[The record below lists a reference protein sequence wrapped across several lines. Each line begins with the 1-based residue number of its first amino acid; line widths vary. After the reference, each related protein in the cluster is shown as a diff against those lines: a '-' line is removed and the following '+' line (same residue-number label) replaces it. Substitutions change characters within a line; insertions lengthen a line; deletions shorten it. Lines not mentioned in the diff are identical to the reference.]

1 MKKDVHVVNAQA
13 ESSYQEGEEGVES
26 LLQDE
31 SFELEKVNLELVKYK
46 AALLDAEDK
55 AKQAFKEL
63 QKLEEEIK
71 KLSSFD
77 PLTSL
82 PNRVQFE
89 ADLKREIARVKRY
102 QRKLAVLYLD
112 IDFFKKINDNYG
124 HHYGDLLLKKFSARL
139 LKLLRTEDS
148 AARMGG
154 DEFAV
159 ILTEIESAHDA
170 GIVANRIVE
179 KMSEPFQIEEHIF
192 VVGVSIGIACYP
204 EAGEKTEFLSKHA
217 DIALHSAKALGRGN
231 YQFFTRHLHV
241 EHNHRLEIEAELHFA
256 LERKEFSLVY
266 QPRIDL
272 QTAAMVG
279 MEVLLRWQHPKRG
292 LISPAEFI
300 PIAEETGLIVPIGA
314 WVLATACRQ
323 FSEWRKEGHLM
334 CSLAVNVS
342 PRQFQHRNFTDLVV
356 NILKE
361 TQIPPPLLELEI
373 TETAV
378 VGFLGQIED
387 TLFQLR
393 HLGVQFS
400 IDDFGTGYSSLSRL
414 KELPI
419 QSIKIDRSFV
429 NDIDVKISDNL
440 IIKSTIDLAKDMGLN
455 VVAEGVETEL
465 QLQFLVK
472 NQCPQAQGYYY
483 SQPLTPEQ
491 MQLFIEENKKK

>member
-1 MKKDVHVVNAQA
+1 LKKI
-13 ESSYQEGEEGVES
+13 
-26 LLQDE
+26 
-31 SFELEKVNLELVKYK
+31 NLELTKYK
-46 AALLDAEDK
+46 KALRDAEDK
-55 AKQAFKEL
+55 TRLALQEL
-63 QKLEEEIK
+63 QKFEEEIK

-77 PLTSL
+77 TITNL
-82 PNRVQFE
+82 PNRAQFE
-89 ADLKREIARVKRY
+89 ADLKREIARAKRY

-124 HHYGDLLLKKFSARL
+124 HHYGDLLLQKFSARL

-148 AARMGG
+148 AARLGG

-159 ILTEIESAHDA
+159 ILTEIDNSHDA
-170 GIVANRIVE
+170 GIVAHRIVE
-179 KMSEPFQIEEHIF
+179 KMSEPFQIEEHTFI
-192 VVGVSIGIACYP
+192 VGVSIGVACYP
-204 EAGEKTEFLSKHA
+204 EAGEVTELLNKHA

-231 YQFFTRHLHV
+231 YQFFTHHLHV

-256 LERKEFSLVY
+256 LERKEFFLVY

-272 QTAAMVG
+272 QTATMVG

-292 LISPAEFI
+292 LISPVEFI

-314 WVLATACRQ
+314 WVLNTACRQ
-323 FSEWRKEGHLM
+323 FSEWRKQNNFV

-342 PRQFQHRNFTDLVV
+342 PRQIQDRNFTDIIVRVLE
-356 NILKE
+356 E
-361 TQIPPPLLELEI
+361 TQIPPKLLELEI

-387 TLFQLR
+387 KLFQLR

-429 NDIDVKISDNL
+429 NDIDVKVSDNL

-455 VVAEGVETEL
+455 VVAEGVETEK

-472 NQCPQAQGYYY
+472 SQCPQAQGYYY

-491 MQLFIEENKKK
+491 MRIFIEENKKK